1 MKLLLKTIL
10 KYYLKYITKLVL
22 VIHQPTVI
30 VVAGSINKTFVK
42 EKIKEILTKDGLN
55 VRANPRSF
63 NTEIGLPLAILYLS
77 SGYHSYR
84 AWLPIVGQAFKKI
97 WQKNFPRFLVLEL
110 GVSDPGD
117 MKYLLSIVK
126 PKIAVITEITQRYR
140 ESFTDMDELVDE
152 YKYLGKYLGINN
164 YLILNYDNPRV
175 REIAKLARTKTIF
188 ISLKHKEADWRAT
201 EIKKIETGQLVTV
214 AHQKQTSQYKI
225 NRFGEHHIYALL
237 VGLAVKEI
245 VKKLR
250 LSEN

>member
-1 MKLLLKTIL
+1 MKLLLRTIL
-10 KYYLKYITKLVL
+10 KSYLKYITKLVL
-22 VIHQPTVI
+22 AIRRPTVI

-42 EKIKEILTKDGLN
+42 EKIKEILTEDGLN

-77 SGYHSYR
+77 SGYHSYC
-84 AWLPIVGQAFKKI
+84 AWLPIFGQALKKI

-117 MKYLLSIVK
+117 MKYLLSIVR
-126 PKIAVITEITQRYR
+126 PKIAIITEITQRYR

-152 YKYLGKYLGINN
+152 YKYLGRYLGINDH
-164 YLILNYDNPRV
+164 LILNYDNPRV
-175 REIAKLARTKTIF
+175 REIAKLTRAKTVF
-188 ISLKHKEADWRAT
+188 ISLKHKEAGWRAT
-201 EIKKIETGQLVTV
+201 EIKKIEAGQLVTMV
-214 AHQKQTSQYKI
+214 HQKQTSQYKI

-237 VGLAVKEI
+237 AGLAVKEI

-250 LSEN
+250 LSKN